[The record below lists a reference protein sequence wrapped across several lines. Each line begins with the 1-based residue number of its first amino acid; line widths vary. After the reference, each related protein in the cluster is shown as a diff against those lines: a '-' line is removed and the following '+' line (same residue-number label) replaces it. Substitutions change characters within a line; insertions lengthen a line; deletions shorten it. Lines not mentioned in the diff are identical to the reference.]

1 MARTVPM
8 PSPLTSSLA
17 QEIAAETSRIIGFNV
32 LVTDRDG
39 VVIGSGDV
47 DRVGSVHEA
56 SIDVIRTRRE
66 ALHTAEQ
73 ARALHGVKP
82 GMTLPIVLDGE
93 ALGTVGIT
101 GSPARIHRFGLL
113 VQRHTEILVREA
125 ILLRSR
131 LVRDRAVTD
140 LVRDIALFDDDVI
153 TGAALTQRAAEL
165 GIDLDRPR
173 IAIVIDL
180 PAEDGAVSAVRT
192 VRESF
197 HDPHDV
203 VAETATGRITVLH
216 AATDVRAT
224 REKLR
229 LLSRQQSALV
239 ARVGISDPALGVT
252 ALHDAYHDAA
262 DALRLAPKNAGPIV
276 PIADVRVHQLLA
288 AAGHH
293 ARTRFADLLLRDL
306 RAENDWPT
314 QRETVL
320 AWVESGFNLVRAAQ
334 ALHIHRNTLLYRLD
348 KIATRSGRD
357 VRDPHHAL
365 GLYLACLTEAV
376 TTPAAPA

>member
-1 MARTVPM
+1 MIRTVPL

-140 LVRDIALFDDDVI
+140 FVRDIALFDDDVI

-216 AATDVRAT
+216 AATDVRAA
-224 REKLR
+224 RERLR
-229 LLSRQQSALV
+229 LLSRQQSAL
-239 ARVGISDPALGVT
+239 AAHIGISDPAVGVT
-252 ALHDAYHDAA
+252 ALHDACHDAA
-262 DALRLAPKNAGPIV
+262 DALRIAPNKADPIV

-293 ARTRFADLLLRDL
+293 ARSRFADLLLRGL
-306 RAENDWPT
+306 RAETDWPT

-320 AWVESGFNLVRAAQ
+320 AWVESGFNLVRAAR

-348 KIATRSGRD
+348 KITTRSGRD
-357 VRDPHHAL
+357 VRDPHDAL
-365 GLYLACLTEAV
+365 ALYLACLTEAV
-376 TTPAAPA
+376 TTPA